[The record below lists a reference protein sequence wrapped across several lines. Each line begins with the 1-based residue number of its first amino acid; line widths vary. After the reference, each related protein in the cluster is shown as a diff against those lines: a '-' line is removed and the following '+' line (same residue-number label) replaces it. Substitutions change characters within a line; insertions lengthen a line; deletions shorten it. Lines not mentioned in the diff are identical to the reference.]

1 MDPLPTPVRR
11 PYPTSVLLFVRP
23 KKNAYPGA
31 RKLAPC
37 PLRREAMSPR
47 PFKETE
53 IMDIKEIGSRHGA
66 AMRATLEAARHRA
79 QGAIGSCVQQVKQL
93 TGYAAGF
100 AQGLLRPN
108 A

>member
-1 MDPLPTPVRR
+1 
-11 PYPTSVLLFVRP
+11 
-23 KKNAYPGA
+23 
-31 RKLAPC
+31 
-37 PLRREAMSPR
+37 
-47 PFKETE
+47 
-53 IMDIKEIGSRHGA
+53 MDIKEIGSRHGA

-79 QGAIGSCVQQVKQL
+79 QGAIGSCVQV

>member
-1 MDPLPTPVRR
+1 
-11 PYPTSVLLFVRP
+11 
-23 KKNAYPGA
+23 
-31 RKLAPC
+31 
-37 PLRREAMSPR
+37 
-47 PFKETE
+47 
-53 IMDIKEIGSRHGA
+53 MDIKEIGSRHGA